1 MFFRYAPSP
10 MEMLLMSQSP
20 RRVRCVGRLV
30 LAGAVLGGS
39 AVGLGIP
46 QPAMAQNGAVP
57 AVDRSGDAQLAYETG
72 LLLHR
77 EGEYEAAIGQ
87 YIEAIGLDPS
97 LDRAYAALTDAQV
110 TGAQARLAL
119 AIESADAGDLL
130 RAAEHARRAAQLDGE
145 NADAIAAAASLGA
158 VEEVLAEAQRA
169 PYAQGQ
175 QLASE
180 LQWKLAAE
188 RFVSVV
194 EASPMFL
201 PARAALHRAAYFQSR
216 SEAMA
221 NAGIAMLQSRR
232 LGPAVEQLSGA
243 VAIWPYHPD
252 AAALLEQAQAGIE
265 EASDQAMRAQ
275 RAASAGDLAEAAQLA
290 ESALETDSSNQPARH
305 VLRDAQRGLAD
316 GEVARGEREL
326 TEMDYRAARARFEQA
341 MGYVNHYPPAR
352 RGLAQSFLQQGE
364 ALESAERPGAA
375 LLAYLAGRAHDRS
388 AVDDRLAQAEDR
400 MLAGMEASITLE
412 IPAYEPAVGVDSQT
426 LWAELATQP
435 LPPYMIR
442 SAPDAERYAV
452 RVQILDT
459 DIQLRRL
466 ESTGSYFNSSYGY
479 TSGYTRWQKRG
490 TVVCRV
496 TVTDRATGQAVA
508 QWNASRWVTYDDQQ
522 QYVVGRTWRR
532 SYFTLPTDEEIAGR
546 LARDLTDEV
555 WPGIREAVVLA
566 RARTLRDQGA
576 VFAEDG
582 DMESALEREVSATLL
597 AAQVNPRQGERA
609 LLRLAETFA
618 DHAVE

>member
-1 MFFRYAPSP
+1 
-10 MEMLLMSQSP
+10 MSQSP
-20 RRVRCVGRLV
+20 RRVRCVGRFV

-46 QPAMAQNGAVP
+46 QPAMALDGVVP
-57 AVDRSGDAQLAYETG
+57 AVDRIGDAQLAYETG

-110 TGAQARLAL
+110 AGAQARLAL

-145 NADAIAAAASLGA
+145 NADAVAAAASLGA

-169 PYAQGQ
+169 PYAQGR

-180 LQWKLAAE
+180 RQWKLAAE
-188 RFVSVV
+188 RFAVVV
-194 EASPMFL
+194 EASPMYL

-221 NAGIAMLQSRR
+221 NAGIALLQSRR

-252 AAALLEQAQAGIE
+252 AGALLEQAQAGIE
-265 EASDQAMRAQ
+265 EASDRAMRAQ
-275 RAASAGDLAEAAQLA
+275 RAASAGDLIQAAQLA
-290 ESALETDSSNQPARH
+290 ESALETDSSNQPARD

-316 GEVARGEREL
+316 GEVAQGERKL

-375 LLAYLAGRAHDRS
+375 LLSYLAGRAHDRS
-388 AVDDRLAQAEDR
+388 AVDEHLQQIEGRLLSGLDASL
-400 MLAGMEASITLE
+400 MLEVPTF
-412 IPAYEPAVGVDSQT
+412 EPAVGVDSQT
-426 LWAELATQP
+426 LLAELVTQP
-435 LPPYMIR
+435 VPPYMQR
-442 SAPDAERYAV
+442 SAADAERYAV
-452 RVQILDT
+452 RVQITDT

-466 ESTGSYFNSSYGY
+466 DTAGSFFNSNYGY
-479 TSGYTRWQKRG
+479 SSGYSRWQKRG
-490 TVVCRV
+490 TVACSV

-522 QYVVGRTWRR
+522 QYVIGRTWRR
-532 SYFTLPTDEEIAGR
+532 SYFTLPTDEEIAAR
-546 LARDLTDEV
+546 LARDLVDEV

-566 RARTLRDQGA
+566 RARTLRDEGA

-582 DMESALEREVSATLL
+582 DTESALEREVSATLL
-597 AAQVNPRQGERA
+597 AAQVNPREGERA
-609 LLRLAETFA
+609 LVRLAETFA
-618 DHAVE
+618 DHESR